1 MLNLAPEEQPLAEK
15 LMPAGGKLGALALRL
30 QPWPSGAEGVL
41 LALNADGAPCDLWLP
56 ARVWHEWC
64 EKVLGTT
71 DAAQIA
77 EPLLASIAAWGLSPL
92 LTAGGL
98 TLPPWTPPRPCSG
111 LGRQLAV
118 TFAWRVEQQAFEG
131 VLIGLPASVWHRL
144 AAGLTPVTRPLG
156 ATFPLRAALSI
167 GSQYLTLA
175 ELRRL
180 GPGAGFRL
188 CRAGCP
194 RTGKFTLILP
204 GGSALRITWKGEDTM
219 EIDALMQDVA
229 AQLEYEASGEATL
242 DGAPLAPNDDRT
254 GQAAITADAD
264 QATLELDALPQQVR
278 VDVGQMT
285 LTVGALRRL
294 AAGDVVPVTG
304 HLTPHATLRLNNRT
318 IGEGEL
324 VSCDGALLVR
334 ITRWY
339 LAEAQ
344 ADQANTG

>member
-15 LMPAGGKLGALALRL
+15 LMPAGGTLGALALRL

-41 LALNADGAPCDLWLP
+41 LALEADGAPCDLWLP
-56 ARVWHEWC
+56 APVWHQWC
-64 EKVLGTT
+64 ERVLGTA

-77 EPLLASIAAWGLSPL
+77 EPLLESIAVWGLSPL
-92 LTAGGL
+92 LAAGGL

-118 TFAWRVEQQAFEG
+118 TFAWQVEQQAFEG
-131 VLIGLPASVWHRL
+131 VLKGLPASVWRRL
-144 AAGLTPVTRPLG
+144 ADGLTPVTRPLD
-156 ATFPLRAALSI
+156 ATFPLRAVLSV

-175 ELRRL
+175 ELHRL
-180 GPGAGFRL
+180 GPGAGLRL
-188 CRAGCP
+188 RCAGCP

-204 GGSALRITWKGEDTM
+204 GGSALCITWKGEETM

-229 AQLEYEASGEATL
+229 AQLEYDATG
-242 DGAPLAPNDDRT
+242 DVTREGAPLAPADARA
-254 GQAAITADAD
+254 GPAAKIAEAD
-264 QATLELDALPQQVR
+264 QATLELNALPLQVR

-304 HLTPHATLRLNNRT
+304 QLTPHATLRLNNRT
-318 IGEGEL
+318 IGQGEL

-339 LAEAQ
+339 LTEAQ